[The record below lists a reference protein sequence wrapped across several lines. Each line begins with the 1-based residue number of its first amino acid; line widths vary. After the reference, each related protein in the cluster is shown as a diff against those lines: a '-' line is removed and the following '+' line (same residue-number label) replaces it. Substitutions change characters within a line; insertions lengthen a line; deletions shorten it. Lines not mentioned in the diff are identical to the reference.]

1 VLLGCSNRSEAGT
14 ASQCGGTPRPYPADG
29 TLPAEPLP
37 HTAPEGTLI
46 ARVVLVT
53 ALVALAVGFAA
64 GLGGGMLASR
74 LGGRPAA
81 SAPAT
86 TAGDTQAAIRAAV
99 DRAQPSVVLIL
110 AESAAGQ
117 DIGTGIVVS
126 QSGHILTAS
135 HVIRGASRVTVYL
148 PSGEERPARLLAD
161 DSPFTD
167 AAMLQVAPQ
176 GLRAATLGASEAL
189 RPGDFVLALAGG
201 TGQFGRGTTT
211 ALGVVSATGRTLPRS
226 GVTFEDLIQTDATIN
241 SGDSGGALV
250 NLRGEVVGLLTTVI
264 RSGPGG
270 AEVRDVGFAQ
280 SIDSL
285 RPVVAAMVGGSRFP
299 RARIGIERP
308 EEQHIEIDP
317 DLATQRR
324 LPVQQGA
331 LVTAPAPGSPAA
343 KAGITSGD
351 IVVGVNGQPV
361 TYEVPMV
368 NLLKQLPR
376 GARVDLAVLRA
387 GRTITVQLT
396 PEE

>member
-1 VLLGCSNRSEAGT
+1 MRGNPEA
-14 ASQCGGTPRPYPADG
+14 QRRRWYTPRRA
-29 TLPAEPLP
+29 APL
-37 HTAPEGTLI
+37 HGPEGTLI

-64 GLGGGMLASR
+64 GLGGGMLAGR
-74 LGGRPAA
+74 LDGRPATP
-81 SAPAT
+81 APA
-86 TAGDTQAAIRAAV
+86 ASVSDTQAAIRTAV
-99 DRAQPSVVLIL
+99 DRAQASIVLIL
-110 AESAAGQ
+110 AEGPAGQ

-126 QSGHILTAS
+126 QSGHILTAA
-135 HVIRGASRVTVYL
+135 HVIRGASHVTVYL
-148 PSGEERPARLLAD
+148 PSGEERPARLIAD

-167 AAMLQVAPQ
+167 AAVIQVAPQ
-176 GLRAATLGASEAL
+176 GVRAAVFGASEAL
-189 RPGDFVLALAGG
+189 RAGDLVLALAGG
-201 TGQFGRGTTT
+201 TGQFGRGSTT

-250 NLRGEVVGLLTTVI
+250 NLHGEVVGLLTTVI
-264 RSGPGG
+264 RSGLGG
-270 AEVRDVGFAQ
+270 DEVRDVGFAQ

-285 RPVVAAMVGGSRFP
+285 KPVVAAMVAGGRFP

-308 EEQHIEIDP
+308 EEQHLEIDP
-317 DLATQRR
+317 DVAAQRK

-331 LVTAPAPGSPAA
+331 LVTTPAPGSPAA
-343 KAGITSGD
+343 RAGITAGD

-368 NLLKQLPR
+368 NLLKHLPR

-387 GRTITVQLT
+387 GRTMTVPLT